1 MKKTFYI
8 LVSAIIVLTTTSCQ
22 RGIPDNFDYGT
33 FENNTYK
40 NKFFGMTLEIPEGW
54 DVQSEA
60 EQKAL
65 LEEAQKELNNKEFDK
80 MMKTAEIT
88 SADLLMAS
96 QFDTQTYAD
105 PEVLN
110 ANFNLTTENISLTSI
125 KDGKDYLDAT
135 RKTLIESQMPV
146 KANDETK
153 SIDVDGKTFYYFDA
167 VMTMNGIDIKQ
178 RYMATVMNG
187 FSLIYVATYGTED
200 QLEKLMD
207 ILKTT
212 KFE

>member
-1 MKKTFYI
+1 MKNTFYI
-8 LVSAIIVLTTTSCQ
+8 LVIAFITLTTTSCQ
-22 RGIPDNFDYGT
+22 RGIPDNFDYGSI
-33 FENNTYK
+33 ENNTYT
-40 NKFFGMTLEIPEGW
+40 NDFFGMTLDIPEGW

-60 EQKAL
+60 EQKEL
-65 LEEAQKELNNKEFDK
+65 LAEAQKELNNKEFDK
-80 MMKTAEIT
+80 MLKTTEIT

-96 QFDTQTYAD
+96 QFDTQTYTD
-105 PEVLN
+105 SKVLN

-146 KANDETK
+146 KANEDTK
-153 SIDVDGKTFYYFDA
+153 SIEVDGKTFYYFDA
-167 VMTMNGIDIKQ
+167 VMTMNGMKIKQ
-178 RYMATVMNG
+178 RYMSTVMNG
-187 FSLIYVATYGTED
+187 FSLIYVATYGTEE

-212 KFE
+212 KFD